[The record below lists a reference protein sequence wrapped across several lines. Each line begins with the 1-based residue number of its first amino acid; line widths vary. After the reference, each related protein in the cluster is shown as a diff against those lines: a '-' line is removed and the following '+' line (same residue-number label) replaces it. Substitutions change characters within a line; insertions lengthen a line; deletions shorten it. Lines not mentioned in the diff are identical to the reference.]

1 MAKILESDMTQFE
14 QENLGIISVAKC
26 SQRELSLLIKNELA
40 PLFAHFENAKFYNLS
55 NGSVKTFF
63 IFIDTGLVP
72 KKGLKTGYLIT
83 CFKFFEEKNGD
94 GFSIIHLF
102 KSPIVNVKDKDL
114 TLI

>member
-14 QENLGIISVAKC
+14 QEHLAIISVSKC

-40 PLFAHFENAKFYNLS
+40 PFFAHFGNAKFYNLS
-55 NGSVKTFF
+55 NDSVKTFF

-83 CFKFFEEKNGD
+83 CFKFFRDNAD

-102 KSPIVNVKDKDL
+102 KSPIVTVKDKDL